1 MTRNADRTG
10 RTGQRIFFGTILLGV
25 SLLAVGCGGKTPD
38 DLGAKGAT
46 LGDCPSSPNCVSSA
60 ADDEGHAIAALA
72 IDGPQEAA
80 WAALREVVSGGERV
94 SVETDSEG
102 YLYAVYTSKLMGYND
117 DVEFLANSASRQI
130 EVRSASRVG
139 YGDGGVNRDRIE
151 AVRSAL
157 VSRGVVRSGADD

>member
-1 MTRNADRTG
+1 MTRNADRI
-10 RTGQRIFFGTILLGV
+10 RKTGQRIFFGTILLGV
-25 SLLAVGCGGKTPD
+25 LLLALGCGGKTPD
-38 DLGAKGAT
+38 DLGAKGTT
-46 LGDCPSSPNCVSSA
+46 LGGCPSSPNCVSSA
-60 ADDEGHAIAALA
+60 ADDEGHAISALA
-72 IDGPQEAA
+72 IDGPEEAA
-80 WAALREVVSGGERV
+80 WAVLREVVSGGERV

-151 AVRSAL
+151 AIRSAL
-157 VSRGVVRSGADD
+157 VGRGVVRSGADD